1 MDFCE
6 YLKEDLKDCRK
17 KQNLTLT
24 KAAQMM
30 GISSSYLSSLEGGT
44 RPAPAFEM
52 LNKMADVLNLNK
64 KERYR
69 LYDLAAESKQP
80 PALADDLNAYIYQNI
95 TIRDILRYSMECN
108 ILEDELET
116 IFSFIKKNY
125 HY

>member
-1 MDFCE
+1 MNFCE
-6 YLKEDLKDCRK
+6 YLKSCRK
-17 KQNLTLT
+17 KQNLTLL

-44 RPAPAFEM
+44 RPAPAYDT

-95 TIRDILRYSMECN
+95 KIRDILRYSMECDISN
-108 ILEDELET
+108 DELET

>member
-1 MDFCE
+1 MNFCE
-6 YLKEDLKDCRK
+6 YLKSCRK
-17 KQNLTLT
+17 KQNLTLL

-95 TIRDILRYSMECN
+95 TIRDILRYSMECDISN
-108 ILEDELET
+108 DELET